1 MDKRIG
7 LLANGRR
14 FGSPFTSSKAQK
26 PFWWRQACCSPDDGA
41 PAMLRR
47 VIGNSESA
55 SMSLNPGTA
64 QPCFLAAEGG
74 HFLDVAPNI
83 RFWHALR
90 AKYGAI

>member
-26 PFWWRQACCSPDDGA
+26 PFWWRQACCSPDDG
-41 PAMLRR
+41 LRCFAASL
-47 VIGNSESA
+47 VTPESA